1 MNSRDKEIRE
11 MIFDECKNTLEKV
24 DKIREE
30 KGDRYAIGYLKAS
43 MKYIKSLAQHA

>member
-1 MNSRDKEIRE
+1 MASRDKEIRE
-11 MIFDECKNTLEKV
+11 MIFDECKNTLDKV

-43 MKYIKSLAQHA
+43 MKYIKSLAKDA